1 MANYLPVSIN
11 IENRPI
17 LIFGGGSKA
26 YEKIDMLLA
35 YGADLTVAAEK
46 VTPTIKELGKS
57 KKISI
62 VKSNGSNAKSLISR
76 LQPVF
81 VILAD
86 VEPETVAAVFHVCRK
101 YGVDVHTVDYKDFC
115 TFTFPSIIQR
125 ENISVAV
132 SAYGASADAVK
143 WVKER
148 IEKVLPLAVDG
159 MMGYF
164 GALRRKMSEKGEN
177 LKSKKFVAMYREFL
191 DTAMRENRM
200 LTAGEMTQIMA
211 KYIDEAE

>member
-1 MANYLPVSIN
+1 MANYLPISIN

-26 YEKIDMLLA
+26 YEKIEMLLA
-35 YGADLTVAAEK
+35 HGANLTVAAEK
-46 VTPTIKELGKS
+46 VTPSIKELGKS

-86 VEPETVAAVFHVCRK
+86 VEPETIAAVFHVCRK
-101 YGVDVHTVDYKDFC
+101 QDVDVHTVDYKDFC
-115 TFTFPSIIQR
+115 TFTFPSVIQR
-125 ENISVAV
+125 DNISVAV

-148 IEKVLPLAVDG
+148 IEKVLPIAVDG
-159 MMGYF
+159 MAGYF
-164 GALRRKMSEKGEN
+164 GALRQKMTEKSAN
-177 LKSKKFVAMYREFL
+177 LKSKKIVAMYREFL
-191 DTAMRENRM
+191 DTAMRENRV
-200 LTAGEMTQIMA
+200 LTAGEMTQIMS

>member
-26 YEKIDMLLA
+26 YEQIDMLLA

-115 TFTFPSIIQR
+115 TFTFPAIIQR

-148 IEKVLPLAVDG
+148 IEKVLPVAVDG

-164 GALRRKMSEKGEN
+164 GALRRKLSEKSEN
-177 LKSKKFVAMYREFL
+177 IKSKKFIAMYREFL
-191 DTAMRENRM
+191 DTAMRENRI